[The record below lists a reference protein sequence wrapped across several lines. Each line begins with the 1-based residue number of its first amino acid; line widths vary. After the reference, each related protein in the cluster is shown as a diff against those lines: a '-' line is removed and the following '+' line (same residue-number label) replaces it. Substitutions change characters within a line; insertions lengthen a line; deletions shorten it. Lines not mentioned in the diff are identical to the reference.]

1 MIFVQRGHLLL
12 LRWFLWVWLPFDS
25 YMLYTGRSIGSVY
38 MACVYLQSAWNVAAL
53 GPLRFGNLRF
63 VGRYHFTCE
72 SHWQLDHMFLM
83 VVQDFQT
90 NYSFPLYEC
99 VLFLHGSKQEP
110 SFLSMQVQ
118 PVTKIT
124 FRSDSYGNYHGFIF
138 TTILSW
144 EEGHIHTIWSA
155 LIMLLPCRHV
165 RWVCRTCC
173 RSLFVLAIAC
183 YVFMHS
189 LFWKRS
195 SFFPCR
201 TSSWTLCTCQC
212 DDALQKGHQP
222 WPPFVSYTLPWIELE
237 DLLLLTTVVAK
248 KLAFKFLVCSMGLSL
263 PSVFHLFSLL
273 PNLGMLSMSWIASY
287 KSMRATLNHRSLV
300 FNFFSQIIV
309 SHVSFHL
316 KKHNFLSDLQCTRI
330 SILLIIAHTS
340 PC

>member
-25 YMLYTGRSIGSVY
+25 YLLYTGRSIGSVY

-72 SHWQLDHMFLM
+72 SHWQLDDMFLM

-155 LIMLLPCRHV
+155 LIMLFISCHADMLGGFAEHV
-165 RWVCRTCC
+165 VE
-173 RSLFVLAIAC
+173 
-183 YVFMHS
+183 VF
-189 LFWKRS
+189 LFWQLLAMCLCIDSFGREALSFLVGLLHELFALVSVMMLYKRDIN
-195 SFFPCR
+195 
-201 TSSWTLCTCQC
+201 L
-212 DDALQKGHQP
+212 
-222 WPPFVSYTLPWIELE
+222 
-237 DLLLLTTVVAK
+237 DLLSCLT
-248 KLAFKFLVCSMGLSL
+248 LY
-263 PSVFHLFSLL
+263 PE
-273 PNLGMLSMSWIASY
+273 
-287 KSMRATLNHRSLV
+287 
-300 FNFFSQIIV
+300 
-309 SHVSFHL
+309 
-316 KKHNFLSDLQCTRI
+316 
-330 SILLIIAHTS
+330 
-340 PC
+340 